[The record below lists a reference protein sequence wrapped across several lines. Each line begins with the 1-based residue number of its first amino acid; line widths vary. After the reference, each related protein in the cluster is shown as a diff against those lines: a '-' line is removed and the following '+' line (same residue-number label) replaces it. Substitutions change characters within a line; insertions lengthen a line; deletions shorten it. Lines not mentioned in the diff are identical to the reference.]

1 MPRVGLVILPNI
13 LEYQGKEGQGG
24 VREAEDTRQVNMV
37 VLSLLALAVGL
48 ATGVGAVIF
57 RSMLVG
63 LHNLFFF
70 GQLSLTPTSGATGPL
85 SPLGALIILV
95 PVLGGIAV
103 VWITR
108 RFAPEA
114 KGGGITDVMDAVYHR
129 EGKIRPRVAVV
140 KTIASALSI
149 GSGATVGREG
159 PIVQIGSAIGSA
171 IAQFSRLPSWQR
183 ITLLAAGASA
193 GISATFNTPL
203 GAVLFALELILPE
216 ISARTFLPVV
226 IATGSATYVG
236 RVVFGSYP
244 AFVLP
249 QMSFATSEMDHIFNL
264 GAFVV
269 LGLMSGLV
277 AWGFLRTLLFAGD
290 VMPRRFPNEYMR
302 AAAGFTGIGI
312 ALFLFAHFT
321 GHYYIIGGGYDAIAA
336 ILEGHVT
343 SFLLLAALCVAQVF
357 ATSLSIGSGASG
369 GVFAPMLFI
378 GASLG
383 GAFGAL
389 LHIFDADHGI
399 GVADYAIIGMAAVV
413 GGGTGAAMTAIT
425 MNFEMTRDYN
435 IIVPLIIAVAVS
447 IGMRR
452 ALTRDNIFSAELVR
466 RGRPVPKDRY
476 SNLYLVLSARE
487 VMDANISVM
496 SAELAVEEAAQW
508 AAEGGMPNFIVLQQQ
523 GRIQGVVSFDSRI
536 RVPELFGRDVE
547 TLSDMAI
554 QDYILVRENNILEE
568 VMRRLGEKDAKLA
581 LVVKDKPG
589 IPRAADVLG
598 VIGKPQIADAIIG
611 TQIG

>member
-1 MPRVGLVILPNI
+1 VNG
-13 LEYQGKEGQGG
+13 
-24 VREAEDTRQVNMV
+24 AADTRDDTREVNLI
-37 VLSLLALAVGL
+37 VLSVLALAVGL
-48 ATGVGAVIF
+48 ATGIGAVIF

-63 LHNLFFF
+63 LHNFFFF
-70 GQLSLTPTSGATGPL
+70 GELSLTPTSGATGPV

-95 PVLGGIAV
+95 PVIGGVAV

-129 EGKIRPRVAVV
+129 EGKLRPRVAIV

-171 IAQFSRLPSWQR
+171 VAQFSRLPSWQR

-216 ISARTFLPVV
+216 VSARTFLPVV
-226 IATGSATYVG
+226 IATGSATYIG

-249 QMSFATSEMDHIFNL
+249 QMSFAASEMDHIFNL

-269 LGLMSGLV
+269 LGLLSSLV
-277 AWGFLRTLLFAGD
+277 AWGFIRTLLFAGE
-290 VMPRRFPNEYMR
+290 VMPRRFPNEYVR

-343 SFLLLAALCVAQVF
+343 TFALLAVLCLAQVL

-378 GASLG
+378 GAALG
-383 GAFGAL
+383 GAFGAF
-389 LHIFDADHGI
+389 LHLVDEGHGI
-399 GVADYAIIGMAAVV
+399 G
-413 GGGTGAAMTAIT
+413 
-425 MNFEMTRDYN
+425 
-435 IIVPLIIAVAVS
+435 
-447 IGMRR
+447 
-452 ALTRDNIFSAELVR
+452 
-466 RGRPVPKDRY
+466 
-476 SNLYLVLSARE
+476 
-487 VMDANISVM
+487 
-496 SAELAVEEAAQW
+496 
-508 AAEGGMPNFIVLQQQ
+508 
-523 GRIQGVVSFDSRI
+523 
-536 RVPELFGRDVE
+536 
-547 TLSDMAI
+547 
-554 QDYILVRENNILEE
+554 
-568 VMRRLGEKDAKLA
+568 
-581 LVVKDKPG
+581 
-589 IPRAADVLG
+589 IPD
-598 VIGKPQIADAIIG
+598 
-611 TQIG
+611 

>member
-1 MPRVGLVILPNI
+1 VSGADSARD
-13 LEYQGKEGQGG
+13 
-24 VREAEDTRQVNMV
+24 DTREVNMI
-37 VLSLLALAVGL
+37 VLTVLALAVGL

-85 SPLGALIILV
+85 SPLGVLIILV
-95 PVLGGIAV
+95 PVAGGLAV

-171 IAQFSRLPSWQR
+171 AAQFARLPSWQR

-226 IATGSATYVG
+226 IATGSATWVG

-249 QMSFATSEMDHIFNL
+249 EMYFAASEMDHIFNL

-269 LGLMSGLV
+269 LGLLSGLV
-277 AWGFLRTLLFAGD
+277 AWGFIRTLLFAGE
-290 VMPRRFPNEYMR
+290 VMPRRFPNEYVR

-312 ALFLFAHFT
+312 ALFLFAQFT

-343 SFLLLAALCVAQVF
+343 TFALLAVLCLAQVL

-378 GASLG
+378 GAALG
-383 GAFGAL
+383 GAFGAF
-389 LHIFDADHGI
+389 LHLIDPSHGI
-399 GVADYAIIGMAAVV
+399 GIPDYAIIGMAAVV

-447 IGMRR
+447 IGLRR
-452 ALTRDNIFSAELVR
+452 ALMGDNIFSAELVR

-476 SNLYLVLSARE
+476 SNLYLVRSARE
-487 VMDANISVM
+487 VMDANIAIM
-496 SAELAVEEAAQW
+496 AAELPVADAAQW
-508 AAEGGMPNFIVLQQQ
+508 VSEAGMPNFLILRE
-523 GRIQGVVSFDSRI
+523 GNRIAGVVSLDSRI
-536 RVPELFGRDVE
+536 RTPELLGMHPE
-547 TLSDMAI
+547 TMRDMAI
-554 QDYILVRENNILEE
+554 ADYVIVRENNILEE
-568 VMRRLGEKDAKLA
+568 VMRRLGQRNATLV

-589 IPRAADVLG
+589 VPRPADVLG
-598 VIGKPQIADAIIG
+598 VIGKPQLADAILKAQMG
-611 TQIG
+611 

>member
-1 MPRVGLVILPNI
+1 M
-13 LEYQGKEGQGG
+13 
-24 VREAEDTRQVNMV
+24 REAEDTRQVNMI

-70 GQLSLTPTSGATGPL
+70 GQFSLTHISGATGPL
-85 SPLGALIILV
+85 SPLGLLIILV
-95 PVLGGIAV
+95 PVAGGVAV
-103 VWITR
+103 VWLTR
-108 RFAPEA
+108 RFASEA

-129 EGKIRPRVAVV
+129 EGRIRPRVAVV
-140 KTIASALSI
+140 KTLASALSI

-159 PIVQIGSAIGSA
+159 PIVQIGAAIGSA
-171 IAQFSRLPSWQR
+171 VAQFSRLPSWQR

-249 QMSFATSEMDHIFNL
+249 QMSFAASEMDHIFNL

-269 LGLMSGLV
+269 LGLLSGLV
-277 AWGFLRTLLFAGD
+277 AWGFIRTLLFAGEF
-290 VMPRRFPNEYMR
+290 MPRRFPNEYIR

-312 ALFLFAHFT
+312 ALYLFGHFT

-343 SFLLLAALCVAQVF
+343 TFLLLAVLCVAQVF

-378 GASLG
+378 GAALG
-383 GAFGAL
+383 GAFGAAI
-389 LHIFDADHGI
+389 HMVNETHGVS
-399 GVADYAIIGMAAVV
+399 VADYAVIGMAAVV
-413 GGGTGAAMTAIT
+413 AGGTGAVMTAIT
-425 MNFEMTRDYN
+425 MNFEMTRDYG
-435 IIVPLIIAVAVS
+435 IIVPLIIAVAVAT
-447 IGMRR
+447 GMRR
-452 ALTRDNIFSAELVR
+452 ALMADNIFSAELVR

-476 SNLYLVLSARE
+476 SNLYLVRSARE
-487 VMDANISVM
+487 VMDARIAVMAADVPIS
-496 SAELAVEEAAQW
+496 EAAQW
-508 AAEGGMPNFIVLQQQ
+508 VVEGGMPNFVVLQSN
-523 GRIQGVVSFDSRI
+523 GRIQGVVSLDSRI
-536 RVPELFGRDVE
+536 RTPELFGRSAE
-547 TLSDMAI
+547 TVRDMAI
-554 QDYILVRENNILEE
+554 TDYVIVRENNIIEE
-568 VMRRLGEKDAKLA
+568 VMRRLVDRNATLA

-589 IPRAADVLG
+589 IPRPGDVLG
-598 VIGKPQIADAIIG
+598 VIGKPQLADAILDA
-611 TQIG
+611 QIG

>member
-1 MPRVGLVILPNI
+1 
-13 LEYQGKEGQGG
+13 

-95 PVLGGIAV
+95 PVAGGLAV
-103 VWITR
+103 VWIAR

-159 PIVQIGSAIGSA
+159 PIVQIGAAVGSA
-171 IAQFSRLPSWQR
+171 IAQFSRLASWQR

-249 QMSFATSEMDHIFNL
+249 QMNFMSTEMDHIANL
-264 GAFVV
+264 AAFVA
-269 LGLMSGLV
+269 LGLMAGLV
-277 AWGFLRTLLFAGD
+277 AWGFIRTLLFAGEF
-290 VMPRRFPNEYMR
+290 MPRRFPNEYMR

-312 ALFLFAHFT
+312 ALFLFGHFT

-343 SFLLLAALCVAQVF
+343 TFLLLAVLCVAQVF

-378 GASLG
+378 GAALG
-383 GAFGAL
+383 GAFGAAI
-389 LHIFDADHGI
+389 HMVNETHGVS
-399 GVADYAIIGMAAVV
+399 VADYAVIGMAAVV
-413 GGGTGAAMTAIT
+413 AGGTGAVMTAIT
-425 MNFEMTRDYN
+425 MNFEMTRDYG

-447 IGMRR
+447 TGMRR
-452 ALTRDNIFSAELVR
+452 ALMADNIFSAELVR

-476 SNLYLVLSARE
+476 SNLYLVRSARE
-487 VMDANISVM
+487 VMDANIAVM
-496 SAELAVEEAAQW
+496 SAGLTVEEAAQW
-508 AAEGGMPNFIVLQQQ
+508 ASEAGMPDFIVIQKD
-523 GRIQGVVSFDSRI
+523 GRIHGAVSLDGRI
-536 RVPELFGRDVE
+536 RAPELFGRQAE
-547 TLSDMAI
+547 NLGDMAI
-554 QDYILVRENNILEE
+554 TDYILVRENNILEE
-568 VMRRLGEKDAKLA
+568 VIRRLGQRDAKLA

-589 IPRAADVLG
+589 IPRPADVLG
-598 VIGKPQIADAIIG
+598 VIGKPQIADALIE

>member
-1 MPRVGLVILPNI
+1 MSGAGDT
-13 LEYQGKEGQGG
+13 QDST
-24 VREAEDTRQVNMV
+24 REVNMI
-37 VLSLLALAVGL
+37 VLTLLALAVGL

-63 LHNLFFF
+63 LHNFFFF
-70 GQLSLTPTSGATGPL
+70 GDLSLTPTSGATGPL
-85 SPLGALIILV
+85 SPLGFLIILV
-95 PVLGGIAV
+95 PVAGGVAV
-103 VWITR
+103 VWLTR

-171 IAQFSRLPSWQR
+171 VAQFSRLPSWQR

-249 QMSFATSEMDHIFNL
+249 EIYFSASEMDHIFNL
-264 GAFVV
+264 GSFVV
-269 LGLMSGLV
+269 LGLLSGLV
-277 AWGFLRTLLFAGD
+277 AWGFIRTLLFAGE

-302 AAAGFTGIGI
+302 AAAGFAGIGI

-343 SFLLLAALCVAQVF
+343 SFALLAVLCLAQVL

-378 GASLG
+378 GAALG
-383 GAFGAL
+383 GAFGAF
-389 LHIFDADHGI
+389 LHMVDKSHGI
-399 GVADYAIIGMAAVV
+399 GIPDYAIIGMAAVA

-447 IGMRR
+447 IGLRR
-452 ALTRDNIFSAELVR
+452 ALMADNIFSAELVR

-476 SNLYLVLSARE
+476 SNLYLVRSARE
-487 VMDANISVM
+487 VMDSNIAVM
-496 SAELAVEEAAQW
+496 SADLSVADAAHWVTEA
-508 AAEGGMPNFIVLQQQ
+508 GMPNFLVLQAE
-523 GRIQGVVSFDSRI
+523 GRIHGVVSLDSRI
-536 RVPELFGRDVE
+536 RTPELLGRDPE
-547 TLSDMAI
+547 TVRDMAI
-554 QDYILVRENNILEE
+554 VDYVIVRENNILEE
-568 VMRRLGEKDAKLA
+568 VMRRLAQRNAKLA

-589 IPRAADVLG
+589 VPRPADVLG
-598 VIGKPQIADAIIG
+598 IIGKPQLADAILK
-611 TQIG
+611 TQMR